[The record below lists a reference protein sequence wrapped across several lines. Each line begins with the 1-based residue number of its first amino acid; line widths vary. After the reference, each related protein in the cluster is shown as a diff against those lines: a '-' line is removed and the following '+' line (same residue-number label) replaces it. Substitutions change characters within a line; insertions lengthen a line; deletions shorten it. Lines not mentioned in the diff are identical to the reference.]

1 MSDIDRGTDRA
12 GRRKKRFLAL
22 GRARQVRI
30 ARPDRCAR
38 TGGVNGG
45 APGTEVVPPG
55 MRLVRSTSVIPHV
68 GVHRMFGTADERSWL
83 APTESN
89 RARARRGLVVCRSA
103 WQEPDGDIP
112 R

>member
-55 MRLVRSTSVIPHV
+55 MRLVRSTSDACRRPPDVRNRRRAV
-68 GVHRMFGTADERSWL
+68 VARTDRVESRASQARSRGVSDRI
-83 APTESN
+83 
-89 RARARRGLVVCRSA
+89 ARTR
-103 WQEPDGDIP
+103 W
-112 R
+112 